1 MTNSKDTYFSNLDL
15 VLIAITISLLVL
27 TWGYLIIEY
36 SSLPDIIAVHFDA
49 LGKPNGYS
57 SKENIWFAP
66 AIFSILSIAFIFG
79 AKHQEAITFPKRE
92 IGSTEKS
99 SNLKMMLYTAL
110 LLAIICPLIV
120 YTIIEAS
127 IIKNFEMPWLM
138 PIIIGIVA
146 IYIGVVFYYKFK
158 RLKLS

>member
-1 MTNSKDTYFSNLDL
+1 MTNSKDTSFSNLDL

-79 AKHQEAITFPKRE
+79 AKHQETITFPKRK

-99 SNLKMMLYTAL
+99 SNLKMMLYSSL

-127 IIKNFEMPWLM
+127 IIKNFETPWLM
-138 PIIIGIVA
+138 SIIIGIA
-146 IYIGVVFYYKFK
+146 GIYIGVVFYYK
-158 RLKLS
+158 LKILKW

>member
-1 MTNSKDTYFSNLDL
+1 MGYHKDNHFSNLDL
-15 VLIAITISLLVL
+15 VLIAIIISLLL
-27 TWGYLIIEY
+27 ISWGYIIMEY
-36 SSLPDIIAVHFDA
+36 SSLPNIIAVHFDI

-79 AKHQEAITFPKRE
+79 AKHQEAITFPKRK

-99 SNLKMMLYTAL
+99 SNFKMMLYSSL

-138 PIIIGIVA
+138 PIIIGNAA
-146 IYIGVVFYYKFK
+146 IYLGIVFYYKFK
-158 RLKLS
+158 TLKLS

>member
-1 MTNSKDTYFSNLDL
+1 MTNSKDTSFSNLDL
-15 VLIAITISLLVL
+15 ILLVITISLLAL
-27 TWGYLIIEY
+27 TWGYLIIKY
-36 SSLPDIIAVHFDA
+36 SSLPNIITIHFDG

-79 AKHQEAITFPKRE
+79 AKHQETITFPKRE
-92 IGSTEKS
+92 IGTTEKS
-99 SNLKMMLYTAL
+99 SNLKMMLYSSL

-127 IIKNFEMPWLM
+127 ITKNFEMPWLM
-138 PIIIGIVA
+138 PIIIGNAA
-146 IYIGVVFYYKFK
+146 IYLGIVFYYKFK
-158 RLKLS
+158 TLKLS

>member
-36 SSLPDIIAVHFDA
+36 SSLPDIITVHFDA

-79 AKHQEAITFPKRE
+79 AKHQEAITFPKRK

-127 IIKNFEMPWLM
+127 ITKNFEMPWLM

-146 IYIGVVFYYKFK
+146 IYIGLFFIIN
-158 RLKLS
+158 LKS

>member
-1 MTNSKDTYFSNLDL
+1 MTNSKDTSFSNLDL
-15 VLIAITISLLVL
+15 ILIVITISLLAL
-27 TWGYLIIEY
+27 TWGYLIIKY
-36 SSLPDIIAVHFDA
+36 SSLPNIIAIHFDA

-79 AKHQEAITFPKRE
+79 AKNQEAITFPKRK
-92 IGSTEKS
+92 IGSTEKI
-99 SNLKMMLYTAL
+99 SNLKMTLYTAL
-110 LLAIICPLIV
+110 LLAVLCIIIV

-127 IIKNFEMPWLM
+127 IIENFKMPWLM

-146 IYIGVVFYYKFK
+146 IYLGVVFHYKFK
-158 RLKLS
+158 ILKW